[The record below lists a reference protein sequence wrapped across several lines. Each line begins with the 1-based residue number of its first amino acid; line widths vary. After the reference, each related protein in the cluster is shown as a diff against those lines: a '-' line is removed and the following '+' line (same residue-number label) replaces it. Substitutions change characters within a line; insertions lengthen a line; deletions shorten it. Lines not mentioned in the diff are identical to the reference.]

1 MSRNCSSSDKELA
14 VRWTSQGNEG
24 GWDISL
30 PGELLACHPYLLGWD
45 REQRGLL
52 SSLCR
57 VILSHTQ
64 ASEWCPTSLCSLG
77 LFLQFLNYY
86 RPLK

>member
-14 VRWTSQGNEG
+14 VRWTYQGNEG

-30 PGELLACHPYLLGWD
+30 PGELLACQPYLLGWD
-45 REQRGLL
+45 WEQRSLL

-57 VILSHTQ
+57 AILSHAQ
-64 ASEWCPTSLCSLG
+64 ASVWCPMSLCFWAS
-77 LFLQFLNYY
+77 FFSF
-86 RPLK
+86 